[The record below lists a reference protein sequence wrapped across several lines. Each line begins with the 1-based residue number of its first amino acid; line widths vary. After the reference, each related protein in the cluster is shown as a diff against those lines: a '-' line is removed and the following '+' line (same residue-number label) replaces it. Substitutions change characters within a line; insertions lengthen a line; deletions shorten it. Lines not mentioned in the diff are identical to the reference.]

1 MPLTDYNFDDYI
13 SSRLHPKGSEGQLL
27 DVARMA
33 ALLRTP
39 RPTEENPDYDM
50 PGYVKAYGPLDQSHG
65 EHGSDE
71 YKLPNHITFSNQSRY
86 ADPNLLQGGDWR
98 RGGAALWSFTPSEYN
113 LEQYSPNQY
122 ARYFANQERKGTF
135 VTLPDGRRIEGTR

>member
-39 RPTEENPDYDM
+39 RPTEENPDYDLA
-50 PGYVKAYGPLDQSHG
+50 GYVAQYGVPDQSKGQHLT
-65 EHGSDE
+65 DE
-71 YKLPNHITFSNQSRY
+71 FKLPNHITFSNQSRY
-86 ADPNLLQGGDWR
+86 ADPNLLQGGEWKQ
-98 RGGAALWSFTPSEYN
+98 GGASLWSFKPSEFN
-113 LEQYSPNQY
+113 LQQHSPDEY
-122 ARYFANQERKGTF
+122 ARYFSNVERKGTF